1 MAALSD
7 ESVRCGKVLQEL
19 RLKFPSYKWK
29 AKLHSNV
36 IRGFADSYNIM
47 IVYFRQSDVF
57 EVCLRGIKIDCLIEG
72 KDPVIALG
80 KLKTEMYEK
89 KKDIEKI
96 IKDLTEKEMENR
108 KDG

>member
-1 MAALSD
+1 MVALSD
-7 ESVRCGKVLQEL
+7 DGSICGKVLEEL
-19 RLKFPSYKWK
+19 RLKFPSYEWK

-57 EVCLRGIKIDCLIEG
+57 EVCLRGIKIDCLIQG

-96 IKDLTEKEMENR
+96 IKDLTKKELEEG